1 LAPVTVTLD
10 PGELDAVLF
19 DLDGVVTDTASVH
32 AAAWTRLFDDYLAH
46 RSARPGEDLR
56 PFTPEDYLRHVD
68 GMPRADGVRRFLASR
83 GIELP
88 NGEPG
93 DGPDAETANGL
104 GNRKDRLFAERLAA
118 DGVEAFDSTV
128 ELVLALRAAGFGVA
142 VFSASRNCRA
152 VLEAAGLGDLFPVRV
167 DGVVAA
173 ELGLPG
179 KPDPAVL
186 LEAANR
192 LGADPAR
199 TAVVEDAEAGV
210 EAGRRGSFALVIGVD
225 RGGDRERLAAS
236 GADVVVAD
244 LAEVEVAPAGRA
256 AR

>member
-1 LAPVTVTLD
+1 MTLVLD
-10 PGELDAVLF
+10 PAELDAVLF

-32 AAAWTRLFDDYLAH
+32 AAAWTRLFDDHLSH
-46 RSARPGEDLR
+46 RRPRPGEDLR
-56 PFTPEDYLRHVD
+56 PFTPEDYLRFVD
-68 GMPRADGVRRFLASR
+68 GVSRADGVRRFLASR

-88 NGEPG
+88 DGEPG
-93 DGPDAETANGL
+93 DGPDAETVNGL
-104 GNRKDRLFAERLAA
+104 GNRKDRLFAERLAE
-118 DGVEAFDSTV
+118 DGVDAFDSTV
-128 ELVLALRAAGFGVA
+128 ELVRALRAAGIGVA

-186 LEAANR
+186 LEAARR
-192 LGADPAR
+192 LGVTPGR

-210 EAGRRGSFALVIGVD
+210 EAGRRGGFALVIGVD
-225 RGGDRERLAAS
+225 RGGDPKRLAAS

-244 LAEVEVAPAGRA
+244 LAEVEVR
-256 AR
+256 